1 MEIFILSLC
10 VHYLRSYVSVQP
22 DTQAGRQSAKAKS
35 WLHRKMQHYSKPD
48 AAKNTVS
55 TESFLSQH
63 LDGTC
68 IPKFDNRDKC
78 EELQQ
83 VVSADTSACDV
94 CIKPPEH
101 TDSSLC

>member
-1 MEIFILSLC
+1 
-10 VHYLRSYVSVQP
+10 
-22 DTQAGRQSAKAKS
+22 
-35 WLHRKMQHYSKPD
+35 MQHYSKPD

-83 VVSADTSACDV
+83 VVSADTFGV
-94 CIKPPEH
+94 WRVYQTPEH